1 VGFSE
6 VLHYENRGRGVRM
19 IAACPPPVATPLLE
33 QATSKPIKRREL
45 GKQIPHGPVLDAI
58 GRDLAK
64 GKPFCFPIGQ

>member
-1 VGFSE
+1 VQTP
-6 VLHYENRGRGVRM
+6 VRGRQSSPSV
-19 IAACPPPVATPLLE
+19 IEWVE

-58 GRDLAK
+58 GRELAK

>member
-1 VGFSE
+1 VNSQLYG
-6 VLHYENRGRGVRM
+6 VVQTPVRGPQSSPSV
-19 IAACPPPVATPLLE
+19 IEWVE

-58 GRDLAK
+58 GRELAK